1 MENKEISLLKLLL
14 SGEVFSEDDIMKNMG
29 IEADELENLFDILE
43 DEGYLEVDNGY
54 FDKTCDNCSKGG
66 NCTSPTYQPNDKV
79 KKIRVITWKAIEKFG
94 QQP

>member
-54 FDKTCDNCSKGG
+54 FEENM
-66 NCTSPTYQPNDKV
+66 
-79 KKIRVITWKAIEKFG
+79 
-94 QQP
+94 